1 MVIDMNLNFD
11 KKTEASKILNEYRH
25 CIKEKFPLF
34 YKNRNYF
41 YKITKR
47 LYELSPKSEYLDRN
61 DLKNNLTIIAEDKVR
76 KYVNNYFEKMYH
88 LDVSNIKYLKL
99 TNEGNTNSKS
109 YYKDGVKIIEI
120 LINNNIQ
127 DCFVMVHEFR
137 HYLNMTQ
144 KDGLVQNYLAE
155 ALSIFEELNL
165 YYYIKKQKIVPD
177 IELDIVNKMTFIR
190 HSIISKKNLAFFKLE
205 KTITDNDKFIVNRK
219 VYSNSNDVQED
230 IYCLLDEYNHNGLQ
244 YHNTIL
250 YSLGILIASSI
261 MQNIKNNKISLD
273 DFEELNNKISNTSDF
288 NILHLVKVD
297 INDIDYM
304 IENYK
309 KELEDIF

>member
-1 MVIDMNLNFD
+1 MVIDMNFD
-11 KKTEASKILNEYRH
+11 KKDEVSKILNEYRQY
-25 CIKEKFPLF
+25 IKENFPLF

-41 YKITKR
+41 YKITKK
-47 LYELSPKSEYLDRN
+47 LYELSPKLEYFDRKS
-61 DLKNNLTIIAEDKVR
+61 LKNNLTIIEENKIR
-76 KYVNNYFEKMYH
+76 KYVNNYFKKTYN
-88 LDVSNIKYLKL
+88 LDVSNFRYLKL
-99 TNEGNTNSKS
+99 SSERNTSSKS
-109 YYKDGVKIIEI
+109 YYKDGVKTIEL

-127 DCFVMVHEFR
+127 DCFVMAHEFR

-144 KDGLVQNYLAE
+144 KDGLVQNYLTE

-165 YYYIKKQKIVPD
+165 YYYIKKQNIVSD
-177 IELDIVNKMTFIR
+177 TELNIVNKMTFIR
-190 HSIISKKNLAFFKLE
+190 HSIISEKNLVFFKLE
-205 KTITDNDKFIVNRK
+205 RIINDNGEFIANKRI
-219 VYSNSNDVQED
+219 YSNADDIQKD
-230 IYCLLDEYNHNGLQ
+230 IYYLLDEYNHTGLQ

-261 MQNIKNNKISLD
+261 MRNIKNNKINLK
-273 DFEELNNKISNTSDF
+273 DFEKLNDRISNTSDF

-304 IENYK
+304 IESYK